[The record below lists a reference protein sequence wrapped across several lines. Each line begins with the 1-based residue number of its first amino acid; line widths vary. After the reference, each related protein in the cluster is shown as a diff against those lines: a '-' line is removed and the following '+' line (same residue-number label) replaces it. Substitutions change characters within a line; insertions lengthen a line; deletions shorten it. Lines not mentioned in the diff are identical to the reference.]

1 MSSRVSIGG
10 IGGGIGGASIDGALR
25 RSFVVGGAV
34 AVSMW
39 LSKSSSMI
47 VPRSQKSQETYAGE
61 LDAAVTALGGG
72 SALLD
77 VKDTELTTGGL
88 DDPRPVR
95 GGVVSARPSLAGAPS
110 GMDESVPSKWKR
122 LLEGNSRVATAVSDS
137 CHCCGV
143 VVVVT
148 GCFETVTGG
157 EGG

>member
-1 MSSRVSIGG
+1 MGHCGGVS
-10 IGGGIGGASIDGALR
+10 LL
-25 RSFVVGGAV
+25 AV
-34 AVSMW
+34 PLLVSMW